1 MKIKVAED
9 HFTTLVGWRWSSLA
23 LHLLGPKVE
32 RGGYFY
38 KYQIS
43 KGRIFFRN
51 IYQLCDGSQL
61 CNQDC
66 SSHYNLHSP
75 DIYNLQFTCLNQT
88 SQSLIGGNQV

>member
-32 RGGYFY
+32 RGGYLTNIKNQKGGYFY

-43 KGRIFFRN
+43 KGRIFHKYR
-51 IYQLCDGSQL
+51 ISKGQIL
-61 CNQDC
+61 
-66 SSHYNLHSP
+66 
-75 DIYNLQFTCLNQT
+75 LQISNVQ
-88 SQSLIGGNQV
+88 GGGYF